1 VIAGS
6 RPGRLRAAAPLLV
19 AAFVAVAFVAV
30 ACSPDL
36 TTTPSA
42 PASPKPATPPA
53 ASAGSPSTR
62 ASPGASS
69 AAASSLIAIDPSL
82 LKLLPAQV
90 GGIPL
95 VGSPEAAADPASD
108 PSLAAHAQ
116 SIAVAL
122 AVDQASG
129 DLVVASVVKLKPGV
143 FSDEFFRDWRDSFDE
158 GVCGQAGGVVGNAQA
173 TIDGRTV
180 YIGTCEGG
188 VHTYH
193 VHLEGP
199 DVIISLNAVGE
210 GRMGE
215 QLMESLPD

>member
-69 AAASSLIAIDPSL
+69 AAASPLIAIDPSL